1 VREVRRRP
9 VTAVLVAAAVAATV
23 GLGTLPAAADTSNP
37 TVYVGAIGD
46 AEYRAEVP
54 VGWNGTLVLWSHAA
68 YRFGFS
74 PTDIELTNNPATRQ
88 WLLDH
93 GYAVAASKYQ
103 PPSGWV
109 VRQAVDDQMALLD
122 WFSQTV
128 GTPRR
133 TIAEGASMGGLVST
147 LLAERNP
154 GRFAGVLSVCGDQ
167 VGSLATWNLGL
178 DFSFVVK
185 TLVLP
190 DSGVQLVHLDPATAA
205 TNAKTAQNLV
215 YGRLADPAAKARL
228 ALAGAVG
235 LMPTWSDPLAPE
247 PTDLAGKLAQQS
259 VYYGIQLGFYLGVD
273 RALVEQLAGGNP
285 TWNTGVDYRAR
296 LAASDQRQLVEQA
309 YQAAGLDL
317 RADLATLAAAP
328 RVSADPAAV
337 DYQTRYGTPSGT
349 TPAPVVTVHTTGDGL
364 TPPQVQ
370 RWYAAQV
377 PHNGDPD
384 QVRQLYVHRGGH
396 CTITASEEIVALQ
409 ALFQRIDTGHWG
421 DVDPAALTGQ
431 ADAFGPEY
439 QTVHTAFNRFQPVSP
454 VGFTDYD
461 PGQYPR

>member
-1 VREVRRRP
+1 MFV
-9 VTAVLVAAAVAATV
+9 AVAVAAAV
-23 GLGTLPAAADTSNP
+23 GLGAGTAAADTGEP
-37 TVYVGAIGD
+37 AVYTGTIGN

-122 WFSQTV
+122 WFTRTV
-128 GTPRR
+128 ATPRR

-147 LLAERNP
+147 LLSEGNP
-154 GRFAGVLSVCGDQ
+154 GRFAGVVALCGDQ
-167 VGSLATWNLGL
+167 VGSVATWNMGL

-185 TLVLP
+185 TLVIP
-190 DSGVQLVHLDPATAA
+190 DSGVQLVNVDPATAA
-205 TNAKTAQNLV
+205 DNAKTAQNLV
-215 YGRLADPAAKARL
+215 YARIGDRAVQARM
-228 ALAGAVG
+228 ALAGAVA
-235 LMPTWSDPLAPE
+235 LMPTWSDPLTPE
-247 PTDLAGKLAQQS
+247 PADLAGKLAQQS
-259 VYYGIQLGFYLGVD
+259 VYYGVQLGFSVGVD

-285 TWNTGVDYRAR
+285 TWNTGVDYQAR
-296 LAASDQRQLVEQA
+296 LAASDQRDLVEQA

-317 RADLATLAAAP
+317 RADLAALAAAP
-328 RVSADPAAV
+328 RISADPAAV

-370 RWYAAQV
+370 QWYSAQV
-377 PHNGDPD
+377 TRNGDPS
-384 QVRQLYVHRGGH
+384 QMRQLYVHRGGH
-396 CTITASEEIVALQ
+396 CSVTASEEIVAIQ
-409 ALFQRIDTGHWG
+409 TIVERIDAGHWG
-421 DVDPAALTGQ
+421 DTDPATLT
-431 ADAFGPEY
+431 ARAAAFGPEY
-439 QTVHTAFNRFQPVSP
+439 QTVHTAFNGFQPVSP

-461 PGQYPR
+461 PARYPR